1 MDFVT
6 HLPSSHGKTVIW
18 VVVDRFSKY
27 AHFLPLPPKFTAASI
42 APIFIAEI
50 YKLHGMPKSI
60 VSDRDKVFTSRFW
73 KELFKISGTSHVT
86 GVDEL
91 VSQRQSMLNIIK
103 ENLTKAQLRLR
114 SQADS
119 HRQERIFMEGEW
131 VWLKLQPYR
140 QSSPRDQTSPKL
152 AKRFFGPYQI
162 KRVIGTIT
170 YELMLPPESR
180 VHPVFHVSKLKPFHG
195 SPPLNTPPLDTTVTE
210 TMVQLQPSQVL
221 GRRTIHSLIG
231 HITQLLAQWVGL
243 PALEATWEDYT
254 TLVQNYPNLNLEDK
268 VLSDGVGNDTNM
280 QGPISTIG
288 PNDSEPQSTRGKRVR
303 KEPKWLEE
311 YSRK

>member
-1 MDFVT
+1 MDFIT
-6 HLPSSHGKTVIW
+6 HLPSSHVKTVIW
-18 VVVDRFSKY
+18 VIVDRFSKY

-42 APIFIAEI
+42 TLIFIAEI

-60 VSDRDKVFTSRFW
+60 VSDRDRVFTSRFW
-73 KELFKISGTSHVT
+73 KELFKISG
-86 GVDEL
+86 VDEL
-91 VSQRQSMLNIIK
+91 LSQRLSMLNIIK
-103 ENLTKAQLRLR
+103 ENLTKAQLHMR

-119 HRQERIFMEGEW
+119 HRQERTFTEGEW

-140 QSSPRDQTSPKL
+140 QSSLRDRTSPKL

-162 KRVIGTIT
+162 KRVIGTIA
-170 YELMLPPESR
+170 YELMLPPKSR
-180 VHPVFHVSKLKPFHG
+180 VHPVFHVSKLKSFHG
-195 SPPLNTPPLDTTVTE
+195 SPPLNTPSLDIAVTG

-221 GRRTIHSLIG
+221 GRRTIHSPIG
-231 HITQLLAQWVGL
+231 PITQLLVQWVGL

-268 VLSDGVGNDTNM
+268 VLSDGVDNDTNL

-288 PNDSEPQSTRGKRVR
+288 PNDSGPQSTRGKRVR